1 MKKMLI
7 TGEPNPVYALD
18 LGPES
23 TPVLD
28 EAAYIRAI
36 DEHDLS
42 PAEAALA
49 YTALQGGGVGSVAW
63 EERIRLG
70 HLPRDS
76 ADTPP
81 HLAFVLKP
89 GEYTQIRNIQRGNA
103 A

>member
-7 TGEPNPVYALD
+7 TEGRGPVYALD

-28 EAAYIRAI
+28 ETAYVRAI
-36 DEHDLS
+36 DEHGLS

-49 YTALQGGGVGSVAW
+49 YTALQGGGVGSTTW

-70 HLPRDS
+70 HLPRESTD
-76 ADTPP
+76 AAP

-89 GEYTQIRNIQRGNA
+89 GEYTQIRNAQRGNA